1 MISFL
6 MELFWILLTII
17 VSKYVFL
24 FANYVRP
31 DCSYHLILL
40 PMIQNCTMPEPLVF
54 YFTIQLLTMVHQL
67 HECSILHADIKADN
81 IMLQGIP
88 VLPNDN
94 WTADDVIGL
103 EKPSLKLIDFGR
115 SLDLTLF
122 PERSCFLHCFQDDK
136 CPEMRDNKPWNF
148 QVHIIEL

>member
-1 MISFL
+1 
-6 MELFWILLTII
+6 
-17 VSKYVFL
+17 
-24 FANYVRP
+24 
-31 DCSYHLILL
+31 
-40 PMIQNCTMPEPLVF
+40 MIQNCSMPEPLVF

-148 QVHIIEL
+148 QVHIIELCLLSHS